1 LVLQPHQE
9 LVGGG
14 VKGVRPDWLG
24 KRKKLQIHWTRRGWS
39 HGLGSRHGGVEARR
53 SRGSSH
59 ESMGGRAVEVGGA
72 DLQME
77 GLAQVIGCGGAE

>member
-1 LVLQPHQE
+1 MQLREGTPAERRKKNQE

-39 HGLGSRHGGVEARR
+39 HESGSRHDGVEARL
-53 SRGSSH
+53 SRQSSH
-59 ESMGGRAVEVGGA
+59 ESIGGSFN
-72 DLQME
+72 Q
-77 GLAQVIGCGGAE
+77 

>member
-1 LVLQPHQE
+1 MQLREGTPAERRKKNQE

-39 HGLGSRHGGVEARR
+39 HGWGSRHGGVEARR

-59 ESMGGRAVEVGGA
+59 ESAGGGFNR
-72 DLQME
+72 
-77 GLAQVIGCGGAE
+77 